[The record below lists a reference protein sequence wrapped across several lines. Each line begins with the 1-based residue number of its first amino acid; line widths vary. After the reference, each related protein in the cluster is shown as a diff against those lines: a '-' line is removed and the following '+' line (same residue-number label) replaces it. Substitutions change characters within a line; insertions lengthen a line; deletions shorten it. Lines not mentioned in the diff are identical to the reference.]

1 MLNWTK
7 EDIEFIINDILTPCI
22 TPCFEKIAE
31 ENMKLDEITT
41 EANQKIFTILAQRIR
56 ELDYEKN
63 RDRTFLLLYLK
74 KIDPLFDINKIYKD
88 FCEEYDENHKHLL
101 NGSETNA

>member
-7 EDIEFIINDILTPCI
+7 EDVEFIINNILTPCI

-41 EANQKIFTILAQRIR
+41 EANQKIFMMLAERIR
-56 ELDYEKN
+56 ELDYEKM
-63 RDRTFLLLYLK
+63 RDRAFFLSYLSKLDRLY
-74 KIDPLFDINKIYKD
+74 DVNKIYKE
-88 FCEEYDENHKHLL
+88 FCEEYDKHNKHLL
-101 NGSETNA
+101 NEGDANA